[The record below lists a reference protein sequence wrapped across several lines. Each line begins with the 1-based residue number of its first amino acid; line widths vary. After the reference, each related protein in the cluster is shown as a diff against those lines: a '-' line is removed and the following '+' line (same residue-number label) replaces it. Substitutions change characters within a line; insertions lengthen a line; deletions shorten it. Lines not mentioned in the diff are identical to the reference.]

1 MMLTLIGFF
10 NQAHAHRWVMVSFS
24 MPEQLLL
31 ETLKDCARF
40 KIPAVINGL
49 YNNSMPQTMEKIGKL
64 SVEIPEL
71 QMQIDPTVFDKFH
84 ISQVPAVVVSHGKCF
99 DVVYGNIPL
108 KRALEHIVDFGECR
122 LSKAVSK

>member
-1 MMLTLIGFF
+1 MILSLLGFT
-10 NQAHAHRWVMVSFS
+10 NEALAQRWVMVSFS
-24 MPEQLLL
+24 MPNQLLL

-49 YNNSMPQTMEKIGKL
+49 YNDSMPQTMEKIGEL

-71 QMQIDPTVFDKFH
+71 QMQIDPTVFDKFD
-84 ISQVPAVVVSHGKCF
+84 IKQVPAVVESQGKCF

-108 KRALEHIVDFGECR
+108 KRALEHIADFGECR

>member
-1 MMLTLIGFF
+1 MILSLLGFTNEALAQRWAML
-10 NQAHAHRWVMVSFS
+10 SFS
-24 MPEQLLL
+24 MPNQLLL

-49 YNNSMPQTMEKIGKL
+49 YNDSMPQTMQKGGEL

-71 QMQIDPTVFDKFH
+71 QMQIDPTLFDKFD
-84 ISQVPAVVVSHGKCF
+84 IKQVPAVVESQGKCF

-108 KRALEHIVDFGECR
+108 KTALEKIAQFGECH
-122 LSKAVSK
+122 SKRVTQ

>member
-1 MMLTLIGFF
+1 MILSLLGFT
-10 NQAHAHRWVMVSFS
+10 NEALSQRWVMVSFS
-24 MPEQLLL
+24 MPNQLLL

-49 YNNSMPQTMEKIGKL
+49 YNDSMPQTMEKIGEL

-71 QMQIDPTVFDKFH
+71 QMQIDPTLFDKFD
-84 ISQVPAVVVSHGKCF
+84 IKQVPAVVEAQGKCF

-108 KRALEHIVDFGECR
+108 KTALEKIAQFGECH
-122 LSKAVSK
+122 SKRVMQ

>member
-1 MMLTLIGFF
+1 MMLMLIGFATEALA
-10 NQAHAHRWVMVSFS
+10 QRWVMVSFS
-24 MPEQLLL
+24 MPNQLLV

-49 YNNSMPQTMEKIGKL
+49 YQNSMPQTMEKIGAL

-84 ISQVPAVVVSHGKCF
+84 IQQVPAVVETQGKCF
-99 DVVYGNIPL
+99 DVIYGNIPL
-108 KRALEHIVDFGECR
+108 KTALEKITQFGECQIP
-122 LSKAVSK
+122 KGAQ